1 MDRPKLKFLLL
12 ILSPVLIIAVILV
25 MAALAD
31 KPKANGS
38 HFNFGSNSNAEASI
52 ILEEI
57 IVDGQ
62 WYAPSTGAVGCGG
75 GNINGASGTGSVS
88 NNTPAPQET
97 IELQWYSWKEKA
109 RMKAKVE
116 LPDKKMINQLLLT
129 PPWPKNKYGID
140 KSYFIIDF
148 RPNHKVWI
156 KLADTAHPDSQEQV
170 MILAEGQGYKTD
182 EVVTR
187 YRYFKEDKDYE
198 LDCIAHRKRVEE
210 LGGYSSSLEVFDRW
224 YPSAPQN
231 KELGYD

>member
-1 MDRPKLKFLLL
+1 MRKLL
-12 ILSPVLIIAVILV
+12 IVVLSLLAVSACSELG
-25 MAALAD
+25 
-31 KPKANGS
+31 PKANGS

-52 ILEEI
+52 ILEKI

-62 WYAPSTGAVGCGG
+62 WYAPSTGVVGCGG
-75 GNINGASGTGSVS
+75 GNINGSRRTGSVP
-88 NNTPAPQET
+88 NDTPAPQEF
-97 IELQWYSWKEKA
+97 IELQWYSWQKMA

-116 LPDKKMINQLLLT
+116 LPDKQIINQLLIN

-156 KLADTAHPDSQEQV
+156 KLADTPSPKSQKEV

-182 EVVTR
+182 EEVTR
-187 YRYFKEDKDYE
+187 YRHFKEGEDYE

-210 LGGYSSSLEVFDRW
+210 LGGYSTSLEVYDRW
-224 YPSAPQN
+224 YPGAPQN
-231 KELGYD
+231 KELGYE